1 MCKPGH
7 CATDE
12 GFCSLYA
19 EEDLDPFA
27 PAKLA
32 FYQIS
37 DDETNLGLG
46 TSRWWLPG
54 LLVVAA
60 ALTTA
65 TLLLAWARG
74 HWHSP
79 RYIDLEA
86 STDQ

>member
-1 MCKPGH
+1 MQKKILIL
-7 CATDE
+7 
-12 GFCSLYA
+12 FV
-19 EEDLDPFA
+19 

-37 DDETNLGLG
+37 DGETNLGLG

-54 LLVVAA
+54 LLVGAA
-60 ALTTA
+60 ALATA

-74 HWHSP
+74 YWHSP

-86 STDQ
+86 SADQ